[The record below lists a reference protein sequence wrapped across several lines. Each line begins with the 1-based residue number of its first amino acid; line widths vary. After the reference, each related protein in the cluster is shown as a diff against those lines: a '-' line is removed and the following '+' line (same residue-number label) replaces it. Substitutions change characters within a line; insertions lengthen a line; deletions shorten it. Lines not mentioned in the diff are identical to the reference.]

1 MSFFRLAARSL
12 SRSTFAAPRLPL
24 RYVPQ
29 ARYSAAPGLQA
40 PEIQARILEV
50 LKNFEKVDKS
60 KLDVSAS
67 FANDLGLDSLDSVE
81 VVMAIEEE
89 FTIEIPDVEADEIQ
103 TVQQAIDYVAKTPEA
118 Q

>member
-40 PEIQARILEV
+40 PEIQARVLEV

-60 KLDVSAS
+60 KVCVSRPM
-67 FANDLGLDSLDSVE
+67 F
-81 VVMAIEEE
+81 
-89 FTIEIPDVEADEIQ
+89 
-103 TVQQAIDYVAKTPEA
+103 
-118 Q
+118 

>member
-40 PEIQARILEV
+40 HEIQARVLEV

-60 KLDVSAS
+60 KVCHVLCSRVSSFWLLQLDVSAS

-81 VVMAIEEE
+81 VVMAIEE
-89 FTIEIPDVEADEIQ
+89 VCIQ
-103 TVQQAIDYVAKTPEA
+103 PNYRTHN
-118 Q
+118 